1 MYVFSLL
8 VVIGLT
14 RSCNH
19 TVNDSN
25 IQAAVKIWIEDKTAA
40 RSILGDISTWNV
52 SSVTNM
58 NGLFGGIK
66 FFNEDITNWDTS
78 SVTDMSSMFRDSIS
92 FNQNIGN
99 WNTKNVVTME
109 SMFEGASTFNQDL
122 SNWET
127 GQVQNM
133 KFMFQRA
140 FNFKNNISLWNV
152 SGVHEY
158 GFLQMFQGSGYHF
171 DDTYCNIINYIA
183 QNFSQKNR
191 YWSGLDARLHNC

>member
-1 MYVFSLL
+1 
-8 VVIGLT
+8 
-14 RSCNH
+14 
-19 TVNDSN
+19 
-25 IQAAVKIWIEDKTAA
+25 
-40 RSILGDISTWNV
+40 
-52 SSVTNM
+52 
-58 NGLFGGIK
+58 
-66 FFNEDITNWDTS
+66 
-78 SVTDMSSMFRDSIS
+78 MSSMFRDSIS

-109 SMFEGASTFNQDL
+109 SMFEGASTFNHDL